1 MLLIW
6 IEVSVQF
13 WSNCCKILWLS
24 LYIKETLISLK
35 GFHLITSLYICRLFF
50 LTLHV
55 LSNTENKMSFHRL
68 ERAKK
73 LQEQKEKELFEKQQ
87 QQQQE
92 IAAGQRCWLSYIL
105 KWNWHTDWCRY
116 SYFFVS
122 LSSQLPLRLLP
133 SPQTL
138 GSMWQPSWPPG
149 PRWHL
154 RLLLQL
160 RWQHFR
166 QKHWQKLVLLC
177 PATTTHLQSTPWSLQ
192 SRRKRGKSCGRER
205 RMG

>member
-1 MLLIW
+1 
-6 IEVSVQF
+6 
-13 WSNCCKILWLS
+13 
-24 LYIKETLISLK
+24 
-35 GFHLITSLYICRLFF
+35 
-50 LTLHV
+50 
-55 LSNTENKMSFHRL
+55 MSFRRL

-92 IAAGQRCWLSYIL
+92 IAAGQCLCLCYML
-105 KWNWHTDWCRY
+105 KWNWHIDWSLY
-116 SYFFVS
+116 TFFFVS
-122 LSSQLPLRLLP
+122 SHSQLLLRQLP
-133 SPQTL
+133 SPQIL

-149 PRWHL
+149 PKWHL
-154 RLLLQL
+154 RLLWQL

-166 QKHWQKLVLLC
+166 QKHWQKLASLC
-177 PATTTHLQSTPWSLQ
+177 PATTTHLQSIPWSLQ

>member
-92 IAAGQRCWLSYIL
+92 IAAGQRC
-105 KWNWHTDWCRY
+105 
-116 SYFFVS
+116 
-122 LSSQLPLRLLP
+122 
-133 SPQTL
+133 
-138 GSMWQPSWPPG
+138 
-149 PRWHL
+149 
-154 RLLLQL
+154 
-160 RWQHFR
+160 
-166 QKHWQKLVLLC
+166 
-177 PATTTHLQSTPWSLQ
+177 
-192 SRRKRGKSCGRER
+192 
-205 RMG
+205 